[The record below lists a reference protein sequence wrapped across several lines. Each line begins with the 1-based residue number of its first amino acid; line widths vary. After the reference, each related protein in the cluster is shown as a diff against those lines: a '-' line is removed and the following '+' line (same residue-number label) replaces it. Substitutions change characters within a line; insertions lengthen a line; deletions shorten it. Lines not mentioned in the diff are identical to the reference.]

1 MRSLVGGY
9 IKKKKIIIKNGRV
22 QMKTKAQEVDVF
34 FLKEVS
40 EVTLGVF
47 AEASMYHE
55 RTVEDVSPK
64 LTK

>member
-1 MRSLVGGY
+1 
-9 IKKKKIIIKNGRV
+9 
-22 QMKTKAQEVDVF
+22 MKTKAQEVDVF